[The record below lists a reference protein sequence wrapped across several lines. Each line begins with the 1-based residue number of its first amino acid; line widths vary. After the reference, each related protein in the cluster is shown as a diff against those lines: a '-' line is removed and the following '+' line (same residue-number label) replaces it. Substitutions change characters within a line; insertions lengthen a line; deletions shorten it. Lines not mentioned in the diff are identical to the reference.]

1 MALSSRAE
9 GSGSQG
15 LTHLR
20 GASVAAGLA
29 SQFILGGTGE
39 AWAPG
44 PLKQLTIS
52 GNPGKATSLGIGIHH
67 SRPTLVEPK
76 YLFTGAEST
85 NATGYR
91 DELSLLGHIDVAFDV
106 GAALPV
112 ADGGVEILPR
122 LGFQAGVMFTDT
134 QLSIASF
141 DGPIPY
147 RARAI
152 APIFGFGIGVEARA
166 FDWLSLVPRIDA
178 LVTIVGDENEIS
190 GGERYDAE
198 WRLSPGADLL
208 VWF

>member
-1 MALSSRAE
+1 M
-9 GSGSQG
+9 
-15 LTHLR
+15 R

-29 SQFILGGTGE
+29 SQFVLGGTGE

-44 PLKQLTIS
+44 PLEHLTVS

-67 SRPTLVEPK
+67 ARPMLAEPK
-76 YLFTGAEST
+76 YLFTGVESAS
-85 NATGYR
+85 ATGYR
-91 DELSLLGHIDVAFDV
+91 DELSLLGHIDVAFDI
-106 GAALPV
+106 GASLPV
-112 ADGGVEILPR
+112 PEGGVEIMPR
-122 LGFQAGVMFTDT
+122 LGFQGGVMFTDT
-134 QLSIASF
+134 HLSISSF
-141 DGPIPY
+141 DGPVAY

-152 APIFGFGIGVEARA
+152 APVFGFGIGVEARA

-178 LVTIVGDENEIS
+178 IVTIAADENEIG